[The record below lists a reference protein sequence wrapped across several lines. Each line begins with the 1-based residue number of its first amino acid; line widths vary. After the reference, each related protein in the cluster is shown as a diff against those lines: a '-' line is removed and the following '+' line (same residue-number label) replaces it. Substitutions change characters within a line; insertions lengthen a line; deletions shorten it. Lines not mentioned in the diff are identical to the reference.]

1 MSWIWWIIGGAVL
14 LGLLSG
20 GNKNSR
26 RSGSSGGPVR
36 IDHPHYID
44 VDEYECSRCGAKF
57 RKNSMTCPKCGARF
71 RGTKED
77 DDEFIE
83 EMVLWDDDD

>member
-1 MSWIWWIIGGAVL
+1 MSWIWWIVGGAVL

-20 GNKNSR
+20 GNKNS
-26 RSGSSGGPVR
+26 GPVR
-36 IDHPHYID
+36 IDHLHYID

-71 RGTKED
+71 RGTKDD

-83 EMVLWDDDD
+83 EMVLFDDDD